1 MTLTHIEG
9 DWMEHERFC
18 LIAEKIEAD
27 PSLLCIALENI
38 KRWMSRGHHAK
49 IPLQK
54 WAAVITEAQH
64 SPGGMA
70 QLVQILRD
78 DSEEARF
85 FKGFEPFPGVL
96 DADELDR
103 FSWTSRH

>member
-1 MTLTHIEG
+1 MTLTYIEG
-9 DWMEHERFC
+9 DRMEHERFC

-27 PSLLCIALENI
+27 PTLLLIPLENI
-38 KRWMSRGHHAK
+38 NRWMSRGHHARK
-49 IPLQK
+49 PLEK
-54 WAAVITEAQH
+54 WASVIREAQH
-64 SPGGMA
+64 SPEGMA
-70 QLVQILRD
+70 QLIQILRD

-96 DADELDR
+96 NADELDR